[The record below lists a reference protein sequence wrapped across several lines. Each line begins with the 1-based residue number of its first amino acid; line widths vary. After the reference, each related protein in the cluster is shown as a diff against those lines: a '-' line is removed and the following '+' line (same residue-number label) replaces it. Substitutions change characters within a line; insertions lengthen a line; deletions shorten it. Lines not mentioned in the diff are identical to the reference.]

1 VALVDGR
8 PVVPRHRAP
17 SYPYHNYEWN
27 SGAPKLAG
35 MTFRLPIDPAWKG
48 KTVEFRIMMFG
59 DGADGAR
66 AELRL
71 VTPKPVF
78 AEVPLR
84 VGPAEAAGPVKIDP
98 APATPDRPDRE

>member
-1 VALVDGR
+1 VQ
-8 PVVPRHRAP
+8 
-17 SYPYHNYEWN
+17 
-27 SGAPKLAG
+27 
-35 MTFRLPIDPAWKG
+35 FRVML
-48 KTVEFRIMMFG
+48 FG

-84 VGPAEAAGPVKIDP
+84 VGPAKERRGG
-98 APATPDRPDRE
+98 

>member
-1 VALVDGR
+1 
-8 PVVPRHRAP
+8 
-17 SYPYHNYEWN
+17 
-27 SGAPKLAG
+27 

-48 KTVEFRIMMFG
+48 KTVKFRIMMFG

-84 VGPAEAAGPVKIDP
+84 VGPRLAA
-98 APATPDRPDRE
+98 APAATDRPVYE